1 MKLFTSVLPNGK
13 TEIRGDLIAGI
24 TLATVAI
31 PQAIG
36 YANIAGMPLA
46 TGLYTLLI
54 PSLLFAVFASSRH
67 LSIGADSSTALIL
80 AGGLT
85 AVAARGSADYISLA
99 LMVTL
104 VVGILLIV
112 SGILKLG
119 FIADFL
125 SDTVMIAFLTSVGI
139 VIMVEQIPGMLGIS
153 NLGNGVVN
161 IASAVFTHLDLVSFI
176 SIIIAA
182 ASLLIIF
189 LSRKISRKIPD
200 MLIVVIGSIL
210 ISIIFNLKSTIDTIG
225 NVSQGLPSLTF
236 PTADSFSML
245 PQMSLTIAS
254 LFLVAVAKSASLSR
268 VYSSKSHDSFDE
280 NRDLISLGIA
290 NIGAGLTGAFI
301 SSGTSGRTEVT
312 YYAGGKG
319 QFTQIVMS
327 IIVIVVLVFLTAP
340 LSNMPL
346 AALSAIVF
354 VIGLEMVDV
363 KGLRSIIKK
372 SKGEAIVAVAS
383 IFAVVFLG
391 VEIGIVFA
399 MVASLLFHVKSG
411 YKPKNRLLV
420 FKDGQFATLPV
431 SSRKQALPGLI
442 IYRFNSSMYY
452 ANAPTLREDLET
464 LSNDVKW
471 LCLDMSAVPSIDIS
485 AGDALIESINNL
497 KEKNVKV
504 VFSDVD
510 PDVSKDLLRLGITY
524 EVGPESFFKFPRDVV
539 DAYEKSEYT

>member
-54 PSLLFAVFASSRH
+54 PSLIFAVFASSRH

-125 SDTVMIAFLTSVGI
+125 SDTVMIAFLTGVGI

-153 NLGNGVVN
+153 NLGNGVIN

-420 FKDGQFATLPV
+420 FKDGQLATLPV

-504 VFSDVD
+504 VISDVD

>member
-1 MKLFTSVLPNGK
+1 
-13 TEIRGDLIAGI
+13 
-24 TLATVAI
+24 
-31 PQAIG
+31 
-36 YANIAGMPLA
+36 
-46 TGLYTLLI
+46 
-54 PSLLFAVFASSRH
+54 
-67 LSIGADSSTALIL
+67 
-80 AGGLT
+80 
-85 AVAARGSADYISLA
+85 
-99 LMVTL
+99 
-104 VVGILLIV
+104 
-112 SGILKLG
+112 
-119 FIADFL
+119 
-125 SDTVMIAFLTSVGI
+125 
-139 VIMVEQIPGMLGIS
+139 
-153 NLGNGVVN
+153 
-161 IASAVFTHLDLVSFI
+161 
-176 SIIIAA
+176 
-182 ASLLIIF
+182 
-189 LSRKISRKIPD
+189 

-420 FKDGQFATLPV
+420 FKDGQLATLPV

>member
-125 SDTVMIAFLTSVGI
+125 SDTVMIAFLTGVGI

-254 LFLVAVAKSASLSR
+254 LFLLSR

>member
-125 SDTVMIAFLTSVGI
+125 SDTVMIAFLTGVGI

-485 AGDALIESINNL
+485 AGDALMESINNL

>member
-1 MKLFTSVLPNGK
+1 M
-13 TEIRGDLIAGI
+13 
-24 TLATVAI
+24 
-31 PQAIG
+31 
-36 YANIAGMPLA
+36 
-46 TGLYTLLI
+46 
-54 PSLLFAVFASSRH
+54 
-67 LSIGADSSTALIL
+67 
-80 AGGLT
+80 
-85 AVAARGSADYISLA
+85 
-99 LMVTL
+99 
-104 VVGILLIV
+104 
-112 SGILKLG
+112 
-119 FIADFL
+119 
-125 SDTVMIAFLTSVGI
+125 
-139 VIMVEQIPGMLGIS
+139 
-153 NLGNGVVN
+153 
-161 IASAVFTHLDLVSFI
+161 
-176 SIIIAA
+176 
-182 ASLLIIF
+182 
-189 LSRKISRKIPD
+189 
-200 MLIVVIGSIL
+200 
-210 ISIIFNLKSTIDTIG
+210 
-225 NVSQGLPSLTF
+225 
-236 PTADSFSML
+236 
-245 PQMSLTIAS
+245 
-254 LFLVAVAKSASLSR
+254 
-268 VYSSKSHDSFDE
+268 
-280 NRDLISLGIA
+280 
-290 NIGAGLTGAFI
+290 
-301 SSGTSGRTEVT
+301 
-312 YYAGGKG
+312 
-319 QFTQIVMS
+319 IVMS

-420 FKDGQFATLPV
+420 FKDGQLATLPV